1 MALGHDEIWPSSSHG
16 QACLSSGHAR
26 SRSRRKKDT
35 GLMIAFCYLVRLMA
49 TAIFTALS
57 ILFAVAGAFTGGVA
71 GGIAGWVSNTGI
83 LRGVAMVA
91 IAGATISVQ
100 FLDALRTYWCSEC
113 PGSSSSSS
121 MANFL
126 QELFDTIF
134 VNQQIEQLPPA
145 TPRSHQLQQVN
156 RPNTSYGESRAG
168 PSVVASSGLSED
180 SLKKLPCLVLLDE
193 MKAEQEACCSIC
205 LQDVGVGDTARTLP
219 QCRHMF
225 HLACV
230 DKWLVIH
237 GSCPVCRQDVTNYP

>member
-121 MANFL
+121 M
-126 QELFDTIF
+126 
-134 VNQQIEQLPPA
+134 IEQLPPA
-145 TPRSHQLQQVN
+145 TPRSHQLQVN

>member
-1 MALGHDEIWPSSSHG
+1 MALGHDETWPSSSHG

-35 GLMIAFCYLVRLMA
+35 GLMIASCYLVRLMA
-49 TAIFTALS
+49 TAIFTALT

-121 MANFL
+121 M
-126 QELFDTIF
+126 
-134 VNQQIEQLPPA
+134 IEQLPPA
-145 TPRSHQLQQVN
+145 TPRSHQLQVN